1 MLKKFTSIEKLYD
14 LKILMLWSGQ
24 DEKPRDFLK
33 MRDFL
38 EFNFDEQNVRWFSD
52 QNRNPNKL
60 AYYI

>member
-52 QNRNPNKL
+52 QNRNPN
-60 AYYI
+60 